1 MMISYNYNYPLS
13 LANEEQISGWI
24 KDVIALEGHELGELN
39 YTFVSDDELYRMN
52 VEYLNH
58 DTLTDIISFD
68 YTVGKVLQGDVFI
81 SVERVKDNAADFNVD
96 FESELF
102 RVIIHGVLHYCGYK
116 DKTPKEKELMRSRED
131 LYLSFLSK

>member
-13 LANEEQISGWI
+13 LANEEQISGWV
-24 KDVIALEGHELGELN
+24 KEVIALEGHELGELN

-68 YTVGKVLQGDVFI
+68 YTVGKVVQGDIFI
-81 SVERVKDNAADFNVD
+81 SVERVKENAADFNVD
-96 FESELF
+96 FESELS

>member
-1 MMISYNYNYPLS
+1 MMISYNYNYPLN

-24 KDVIALEGHELGELN
+24 KEVIALEGHELGELN

-52 VEYLNH
+52 VQYLNH

-68 YTVGKVLQGDVFI
+68 YTVGKVIQGDVFI

-116 DKTPKEKELMRSRED
+116 DKTPQEKELMRSRED

>member
-1 MMISYNYNYPLS
+1 MISYNYNYPLS

>member
-24 KDVIALEGHELGELN
+24 KEVIALEGHELGELN

-116 DKTPKEKELMRSRED
+116 DKTPQEKELMRSRED